1 MMQLLSFE
9 NLEHRRILMKAL
21 RTAVAL
27 AFALGLAAPM
37 VLAQQEAAAQDQ
49 EQRQIQVTI
58 LGMSCP
64 FCVYGVQQKLQRL
77 EGVEDL
83 KVELSTG
90 LATLTLEEEA
100 DISNELLQETV
111 KVAGFEV
118 AKITRTFESEFADY
132 EAREGA

>member
-1 MMQLLSFE
+1 
-9 NLEHRRILMKAL
+9 MKVF

-27 AFALGLAAPM
+27 VFALGLTAPT
-37 VLAQQEAAAQDQ
+37 VLAQQEAAAPEQ
-49 EQRQIQVTI
+49 EPRQIEVTI

-64 FCVYGVQQKLQRL
+64 FCAYGVQQKLQRL

-90 LATLTLEEEA
+90 LATLTLEDGV

-111 KVAGFEV
+111 KDAGFEV
-118 AKITRTFESEFADY
+118 AKIVRNFDSEFPDWTATS
-132 EAREGA
+132 GAELGAGVL

>member
-1 MMQLLSFE
+1 
-9 NLEHRRILMKAL
+9 MKAL
-21 RTAVAL
+21 RTAVAV
-27 AFALGLAAPM
+27 AFALGLAAPT
-37 VLAQQEAAAQDQ
+37 VLAQQEAGAPEQ
-49 EQRQIQVTI
+49 EPRQIEITI

-64 FCVYGVQQKLQRL
+64 FCAYGVQQKLQRL

-90 LATLTLEEEA
+90 LATLTLEEGV

-118 AKITRTFESEFADY
+118 AKIVRTFESEYPDF
-132 EAREGA
+132 ERKPGG